1 MLKYLGR
8 SRLLG
13 GEYPPHSQKGKN
25 MKFLTILIIAII
37 LAVTA
42 IAVTQEASQRS
53 AATQI
58 ATTQSETQ
66 IALAESRK
74 AIAGFQAAATIA
86 EITGK
91 LELARMQAETTRLG
105 YQVEL
110 AKVNTA
116 LAQISADL
124 ERAQA
129 DRQRLWM
136 MLILPSLATI
146 AVIFVALVILVAVLK
161 RPAYPR
167 ITTVSREIVPAHPGV
182 VGVVLATKV
191 TKKQDADYFSVR

>member
-1 MLKYLGR
+1 
-8 SRLLG
+8 
-13 GEYPPHSQKGKN
+13 

-110 AKVNTA
+110 AQVNTA

-161 RPAYPR
+161 RPAAYPR